1 MSFFN
6 SDVVRAEMTEIQE
19 LQEEIYRNVFQFPS
33 MDKQEKLFHVAL
45 LEKLLNKQKVLYT
58 RLSLSDDPEAQE
70 MKERILES
78 AAVMGLPKDVDMN
91 IIFSNMNSMLAT
103 MREKIDETGSDL

>member
-33 MDKQEKLFHVAL
+33 MNKEEKLFHVAL

-70 MKERILES
+70 MKERILAS

-91 IIFSNMNSMLAT
+91 IIFSNMNTMLAT

>member
-33 MDKQEKLFHVAL
+33 MNKEEKLFHVAL